1 MIYISK
7 LAQQHFK
14 KLLLDKAIGTQIRV
28 FVINPGTPEAECG
41 VAYYAE
47 DEIKEN
53 DLEIKYTN
61 FNVYISESDVRYLKD
76 AKIDL
81 EVEDMNSQLTL
92 SAPFSKC
99 KKNDKNLSLKDRVQ
113 HLLDIE
119 INPYLSSHG
128 GQVSLIDIT
137 KLGYVVLKFSGGC
150 NGCSMI
156 GTTLKEGI
164 EKKLLLSFPELKGI
178 TDLTAHIHGSHSYY

>member
-1 MIYISK
+1 MIYISTA
-7 LAQQHFK
+7 AQQHFK
-14 KLLLDKAIGTQIRV
+14 KLLLNKKIGTQIRV
-28 FVINPGTPEAECG
+28 FVINPGTPKAECG
-41 VAYYAE
+41 VSYYDQE
-47 DEIKEN
+47 EIKKS
-53 DLEIKYTN
+53 DLEIKYTG

-99 KKNDKNLSLKDRVQ
+99 KNNNKHLSLKDRVQ
-113 HLLDIE
+113 SLLDVE

-128 GQVSLIDIT
+128 GHVSLMDIT

-150 NGCSMI
+150 NGCAMI
-156 GTTLKEGI
+156 STTLKEGI
-164 EKKLLLSFPELKGI
+164 EKKLLLSFPELKGV
-178 TDLTAHIHGSHSYY
+178 TDLTSHIHGSHSYY